1 MLCGTPQPVHN
12 RFQSSPILAL
22 LLASILCAAQ
32 ESPVT
37 GGNADS
43 ASGAASSLSSIVS
56 TQVPFIVK
64 LSGKLKVS
72 GNGAASTTV
81 AAQVTFSIFGEAEGG
96 QPIWSETQNVQ
107 LDHQGRYA
115 ALLGSMSVAGLPV
128 DIFAS
133 REARWI
139 ETSAD
144 GFPPNARVPLVT
156 VPYALKAVDA
166 DTLAGKP
173 ISDFVQ
179 MEQLTQILNNALSQS
194 TTRES
199 GAALVLQSNSLQA
212 ESASQSS
219 AFARLDAAN
228 EFSLSQSLQ
237 GGASIPAI
245 APAPRNSIAG
255 MPSNGLDLIASAFN
269 LKTNSAQN
277 ELFRWQAEPV
287 QSGTA
292 APSGRLSLLF
302 GSNGATPKDT
312 GFFINS
318 DGTLGIVP
326 GQQIPLNAIQT
337 ALNDAGLT
345 SSSSTPGETPS
356 APVVNTAAYAWQQS
370 PANPLK
376 VGLNTVNMSPCP
388 RGVNGTDAW
397 HYLYISGAGTPEAVL
412 ITGGTCTSGAAS
424 GTVQFTAAFA
434 HPAGYKLESATG
446 GVQEAVNVAV
456 VQGSAGQTSRSIMID
471 PKEYVF
477 YARLSIRASG
487 VTISASGATI
497 TCAMKDTCIM
507 VGDPS
512 SATLF
517 NGIKIQGLRL
527 RAGVSNGTW
536 PAIVDN
542 AQGSALSNLAA
553 ANAAN
558 AGDSFGYLIQVNND
572 QAALIDQL
580 NAGSGSWSR
589 CDSTFCSTAIFGPG
603 PFSVNAGVI
612 WVQNSNLSF
621 QCAANGIDNQD
632 GNTLQVS
639 NTVVQG
645 YAQFGIRSYQVYNN
659 PSVQLNNVYEEV
671 GDCTNPL
678 GTGIAGLIAEGGYAQ
693 VSGGVGPAG
702 SLPQYAGTGQTQYNY
717 YVVVQSST
725 MGTSPAYLAG
735 SAMTNGSGTIKV
747 QWNQVGT
754 AGVITYDVLR
764 IPGAPSANTAAPYG
778 TGNFAIAT
786 GVTTANCSNKVCSIL
801 DNAAANPSPYS
812 IPAATFYS
820 PALLTWPGSVIL
832 TNNNDTQNTGG
843 LQPTR
848 YYAQTITQGGFVN
861 SDGAN
866 QPSVFAQEC
875 DPMVQQSAIWTE
887 CQSGNAV
894 SNDYSPIVGTLL
906 QDSAFGGQPGGLK
919 GRIIFEEPPQSSVPA
934 THIITLADSNPSK
947 TLASPMHRPS
957 WDAADSYIG
966 YDQPNNQ
973 FTNSTQ
979 ISIGAP
985 VSISLYIANPG
996 DGTNWLER
1004 LTSSLKTFKVP
1015 VSATAFQTTSNCSS
1029 SIGSCGSAAA
1039 GMISIAPGTTSVTV
1053 LTSAVTATSEIHIDE
1068 NFTYGPG
1075 LGITCDRTL
1084 GRHYGIVE
1092 QTPGVSFVIATDVS
1106 PTNSACLSYAV
1117 MN

>member
-1 MLCGTPQPVHN
+1 MLCRGPWPLNN
-12 RFQSSPILAL
+12 RLRRLFIFAL
-22 LLASILCAAQ
+22 LFMPVLSAAQ
-32 ESPVT
+32 VGPANA
-37 GGNADS
+37 GNADS
-43 ASGAASSLSSIVS
+43 IPGAAPSPLSIVSAQVPFVVRLNGKLKPDGSDAASSSLV
-56 TQVPFIVK
+56 
-64 LSGKLKVS
+64 
-72 GNGAASTTV
+72 
-81 AAQVTFSIFGEAEGG
+81 QVTFSIFNEPEGG
-96 QPIWSETQNVQ
+96 APIWTETQNLS
-107 LDHQGRYA
+107 LDRQGHYT
-115 ALLGSMSVAGLPV
+115 ALLGSLSALGLPV
-128 DIFAS
+128 EIFTN
-133 REARWI
+133 RDARWV
-139 ETSAD
+139 ETSAQ
-144 GFPPNARVPLVT
+144 GFLRNARVPLVS
-156 VPYALKAVDA
+156 VPYAVKASDA

-173 ISDFVQ
+173 VSDFVQ
-179 MEQLTQILNNALSQS
+179 MEQLTQILNNALSQPVV
-194 TTRES
+194 RES
-199 GAALVLQSNSLQA
+199 ALVLPSNSVPAAGSGLQN
-212 ESASQSS
+212 SS
-219 AFARLDAAN
+219 FARLDASN

-237 GGASIPAI
+237 GGAILPAI
-245 APAPRNSIAG
+245 AMAPRNSTAG
-255 MPSNGLDLIASAFN
+255 VPSTGLDLIASAFN
-269 LKTNSAQN
+269 QKTSSTQN

-292 APSGRLSLLF
+292 NPSGRLSLLF
-302 GSNGATPKDT
+302 GANGATPKDT

-345 SSSSTPGETPS
+345 TPSSTPGETPT
-356 APVVNTAAYAWQQS
+356 APVVNTASYSWQQS

-376 VGLNTVNMSPCP
+376 AGPNTVTMSPCP

-397 HYLYISGAGTPEAVL
+397 HYLYISGTGTPEAVL

-424 GTVQFTAAFA
+424 GTVQFTATFA

-446 GVQEAVNVAV
+446 GVQEAVNAAV
-456 VQGSAGQTSRSIMID
+456 VQGSGGQTSRSVLID

-477 YARLSIRASG
+477 HARLSIRASSI
-487 VTISASGATI
+487 TISASGATI
-497 TCAMKDTCIM
+497 TCVMSDTCIM
-507 VGDPS
+507 LGDPT

-517 NGIKIQGLRL
+517 SGIKLQGLRL

-542 AQGSALSNLAA
+542 AQGSALSNLATV
-553 ANAAN
+553 NAAG
-558 AGDSFGYLIQVNND
+558 AGDSFGYLVQVNND

-645 YAQFGIRSYQVYNN
+645 YSQFGIRSYQVYNN

-702 SLPQYAGTGQTQYNY
+702 ALPQFASTGQSQYNY
-717 YVVVQSST
+717 YIVVQSST

-735 SAMTNGSGTIKV
+735 NALTNGSGAIKV

-764 IPGAPSANTAAPYG
+764 IPGAPNANTAAPYG

-801 DNAAANPSPYS
+801 DNAAATPSPYS
-812 IPAATFYS
+812 IPAATSYS
-820 PALLTWPGSVIL
+820 PALINWPGSVIL
-832 TNNNDTQNTGG
+832 TNNKDVQNAGG
-843 LQPTR
+843 LEPTR

-894 SNDYSPIVGTLL
+894 SNDYAPIVGTLF

-919 GRIIFEEPPQSSVPA
+919 GRVIFEEPPQSSVPA
-934 THIITLADSNPSK
+934 THIITLADSNPTK

-979 ISIGAP
+979 LSMGAP
-985 VSISLYIANPG
+985 VSISLYIDNPG

-1004 LTSSLKTFKVP
+1004 LSSSLKSFKVP
-1015 VSATAFQTTSNCSS
+1015 VMAPAFQTTSNCSS
-1029 SIGSCGSAAA
+1029 SVGSCGSAPA
-1039 GMISIAPGTTSVTV
+1039 GMIAIAPGTTTVTV
-1053 LTSAVTATSEIHIDE
+1053 LTTAVTATSEIHIDE
-1068 NFTYGPG
+1068 NFTYGPA
-1075 LGITCDRTL
+1075 LGITCDKTL

-1092 QTPGVSFVIATDVS
+1092 QTPGVSFVIASDVS
-1106 PTNSACLSYAV
+1106 PANSACLSYTV
-1117 MN
+1117 VN